1 MGKSWIPRA
10 TRQVLAAAAL
20 AWHAQAVP
28 PSVAVQAPVYGD
40 SGTEIRWTAS
50 SPELRHTLE
59 SRTDLG
65 DAPWEAVPGVPWP
78 SPATR
83 VLDGRPDSAS
93 RFYRIVAEPGPVD
106 RGRLL
111 EWTRTATLNRSEIQF
126 LFDLGG
132 FPALAQWDVHVYRVL
147 YETVD
152 AQRLRTRASGAVA
165 VPVNHPG
172 PLPLVSYQ
180 HGTVLLRDD
189 VPSRANL
196 EGLLGVAFAT
206 DGYAAVLPD
215 YLGLGDSPGVHPYHH
230 ADSAASAVIDLLR
243 AARALASAEGIPF
256 GPRLF
261 LTGYSQ
267 GGHATLAAL
276 REIEAHH
283 AAEFPVTACAAG
295 GGAYDLSGVTRLD
308 FLSGRPRPNP
318 FNLVYLLTGLRD
330 VYGFPDDLA
339 APYATLLP
347 PLLDGTHEI
356 AEVNAVMP
364 RNPLEILRPEAREA
378 LASDPD
384 HPFRAALR
392 RNDLLD
398 WAPRAPL
405 RLYHCAA
412 DRDVPQANATAARD
426 AFAARGV
433 TVTVLDPE
441 PSADHQDC
449 ALPTLLDIKAWFDTL
464 RH

>member
-1 MGKSWIPRA
+1 MWGWVTGMAGIG
-10 TRQVLAAAAL
+10 TLVAL
-20 AWHAQAVP
+20 P
-28 PSVAVQAPVYGD
+28 PTVEVQAPVPGPA
-40 SGTEIRWTAS
+40 GVEIRWQGS

-59 SRTDLG
+59 SRTALEG
-65 DAPWEAVPGVPWP
+65 SSWEEVPGTAWP
-78 SPATR
+78 SATTR
-83 VLDGRPDSAS
+83 YLEERPDAGS
-93 RFYRIVAEPGPVD
+93 RFYRVLATPGPVD

-111 EWTRTATLNRSEIQF
+111 EWTRTATLTRSEIQF
-126 LFDLGG
+126 LFTLGG
-132 FPALAQWDVHVYRVL
+132 FPALAHWDVQVYRVV

-165 VPVNHPG
+165 VPVTPPG

-180 HGTVLLRDD
+180 HGTVLRRDD

-230 ADSAASAVIDLLR
+230 AESAASTVIDLLR
-243 AARALASAEGIPF
+243 AARALASAEGIPL
-256 GPRLF
+256 GSKLF

-276 REIEAHH
+276 REIEARH
-283 AAEFPVTACAAG
+283 AGEFPVTACAAG

-308 FLSGRPRPNP
+308 FLTGRPLPNP
-318 FNLVYLLTGLRD
+318 FNLLYLLTGLRD
-330 VYGFPDDLA
+330 VYGFPDYLA

-347 PLLDGTHEI
+347 PLLDGTREI
-356 AEVNAVMP
+356 SEVNAMMP
-364 RNPLEILRPEAREA
+364 RNPLDILLPEAREA
-378 LASDPD
+378 LASDPG
-384 HPFRAALR
+384 HPFRVALR

-398 WAPRAPL
+398 WAPRTPL
-405 RLYHCAA
+405 RLYHCAG
-412 DRDVPQANATAARD
+412 DRDVPAANATTARD

-433 TVTVLDPE
+433 TVAVLDPE
-441 PSADHQDC
+441 PSADHAGC
-449 ALPTLLDIKAWFDTL
+449 AQPTLLDIKAWFDAQ
-464 RH
+464 RD